1 MPSPLPSL
9 IPRSLKSGV
18 IAAVVGLG
26 LLLTAS
32 VVISY
37 HRNKTTVGTINYT
50 QLHALGAASAASSLS
65 VEGEY
70 ITVIARDGANFQ
82 ALVTN
87 VAAQQEIVETF
98 RKSNVPVEF
107 RPSRAAAVATT
118 LNWLVPVLALLAL
131 GIIGLSDS
139 R

>member
-1 MPSPLPSL
+1 MNMPSPSPSL

-18 IAAVVGLG
+18 IVAVAGLG

-32 VVISY
+32 VAISY
-37 HRNKTTVGTINYT
+37 HRNKITVGSINYT

-65 VEGEY
+65 VEGDF
-70 ITVIARDGANFQ
+70 ITVIAKDGTISQ

-87 VAAQQEIVETF
+87 EAAQQEIVETF

-107 RPSRAAAVATT
+107 
-118 LNWLVPVLALLAL
+118 
-131 GIIGLSDS
+131 
-139 R
+139 